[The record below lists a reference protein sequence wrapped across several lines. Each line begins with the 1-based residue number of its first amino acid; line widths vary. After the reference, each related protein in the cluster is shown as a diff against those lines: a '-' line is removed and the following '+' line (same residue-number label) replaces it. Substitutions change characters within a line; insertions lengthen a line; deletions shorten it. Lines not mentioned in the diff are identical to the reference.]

1 MMKLLRGEKGAALP
15 LALIIMLVLGLLGAT
30 LMAYSVAET
39 KQVSMDENKLA
50 AHYLARSGAHAVAGY
65 LVDNPGKAEEY
76 LYRDSA
82 GPVYPTGNAEDGSF
96 EVSIYGDL
104 NNIYVESTGEYRG
117 SIQQVILTVQKAGI
131 FDFALF
137 GQILGIGNINSIT
150 GDVIYS
156 DYANIHS
163 GLDLENDPIHDPDRS
178 YPDLPFPA
186 CDHILPAID
195 LSGQETFDID
205 YASIFGNTNP
215 GRVLCTNTI
224 NLNNKHNILSVQL
237 GQSASESLD
246 VIVRTGEINNRGG
259 TIILNGYGRLI
270 IYVEDVFDLAGNY
283 VSTEPGNAFTV
294 IILSPDVEFK
304 QTGASN
310 FEGILYGPSVDAVF
324 GGGTSLTGSVIANT
338 ITASGNSTFTYKE
351 FDTNYLPFQL
361 YTLGTWRYDF

>member
-1 MMKLLRGEKGAALP
+1 MKLMNCEKGAALP

-50 AHYLARSGAHAVAGY
+50 AHYLARSGAHAVASY
-65 LVDNPGKAEEY
+65 LVNNPDNAADY

-82 GPVYPTGNAEDGSF
+82 GPVYPTGYEEDSSF

-117 SIQQVILTVQKAGI
+117 STQQVILTVQKAGI

-137 GQILGIGNINSIT
+137 GQILGVGNINSIT

-156 DYANIHS
+156 DYANIHDN
-163 GLDLENDPIHDPDRS
+163 LDLENDPIYDPDRS
-178 YPDLPFPA
+178 YPDLPFPS
-186 CDHILPAID
+186 CDHIMAGID
-195 LSGQETFDID
+195 LSGKEEFLID
-205 YASIFGNTNP
+205 YISIFGNSNP
-215 GRVLCTNTI
+215 GKVICTSTI
-224 NLNNKHNILSVQL
+224 DLNNKHNVLSVNL
-237 GQSASESLD
+237 GQSASEPLD
-246 VIVRTGEINNRGG
+246 VVVRTGEINNSGG
-259 TIILNGYGRLI
+259 TIVLNGYGRFI
-270 IYVEDVFDLAGNY
+270 VYVEDVFDLAGNY

-294 IILSPDVEFK
+294 IVLSPDVEFK

-324 GGGTSLTGSVIANT
+324 GGGTSLTGSVIAKT
-338 ITASGNSTFTYKE
+338 IDASGNSTFTYKE